1 VPRHTILARP
11 PRARKTQEGR
21 AKIARQ
27 RSSDMICGRISR
39 DEKVERSFQKMKEE
53 EEVLLTAYNK

>member
-1 VPRHTILARP
+1 
-11 PRARKTQEGR
+11 
-21 AKIARQ
+21 
-27 RSSDMICGRISR
+27 MICGRISR